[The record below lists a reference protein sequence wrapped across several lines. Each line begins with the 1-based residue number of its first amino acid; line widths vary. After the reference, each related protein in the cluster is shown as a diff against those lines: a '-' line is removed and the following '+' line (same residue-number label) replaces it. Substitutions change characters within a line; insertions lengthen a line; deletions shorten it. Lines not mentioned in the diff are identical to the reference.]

1 MKETLKT
8 VLDCLEE
15 AKAEDTISIDIS
27 GKSSIGDYM
36 IVTSGRSNRH
46 VSAICDQLIKD
57 IKGAGSVSPRIE
69 GQNAGDWVLMDC
81 GDIIIHI
88 FRPEIRDFYNIEKMW
103 MAPESDDQVVH

>member
-57 IKGAGSVSPRIE
+57 IKGAGFASPRIE

-103 MAPESDDQVVH
+103 MAPETDEKVVH

>member
-8 VLDCLEE
+8 VLNCLEE

-36 IVTSGRSNRH
+36 IVTSGRSNR
-46 VSAICDQLIKD
+46 
-57 IKGAGSVSPRIE
+57 IE

-81 GDIIIHI
+81 GDIIIHV

-103 MAPESDDQVVH
+103 MAPETDEKVVH